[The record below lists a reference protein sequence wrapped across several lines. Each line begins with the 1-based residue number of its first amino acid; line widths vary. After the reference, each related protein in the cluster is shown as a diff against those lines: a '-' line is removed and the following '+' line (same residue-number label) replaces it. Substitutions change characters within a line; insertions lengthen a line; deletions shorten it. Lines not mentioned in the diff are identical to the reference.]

1 MGAVEELRYRDFLD
15 IALGGTILGTGGGGS
30 YTSARS
36 LADRVLR
43 RKKVRLI
50 SPEDVPSGAA
60 AVGSAAMGSPDAM
73 QKRPLSTETRSA
85 LTALEDCVGRK
96 FGYILPIETS
106 GYNMLASMTTALDR
120 NLAVIDADGAGR
132 SIPRLGQTL
141 LHAHGVPFAPFALAD
156 DTGRSI
162 AVASA
167 DFALE
172 ERIALNTLEYFGWLA
187 GLACFPMSG
196 KQVRD
201 SAVPGTISLARKV
214 GAAVRDASTSGA
226 DILHTVL
233 EVTGGT
239 ELVRGTVTG
248 IHNETDGSYTFG
260 TVRVRGVG
268 HHGGTVV
275 SVKSMN
281 ENMVAFRDGGL
292 AAVAPDRICYIR
304 PDGRPVTN
312 ADVSLGESIEVFV
325 IEAQREWKTSAAI
338 GLFSE
343 TLKAMGYD
351 GSYVPARIPR
361 RGRKN

>member
-1 MGAVEELRYRDFLD
+1 MEELRYRDFLD

-30 YTSARS
+30 YSAARS
-36 LADRVLR
+36 VADRVLR
-43 RKKVRLI
+43 QKKVRLVA
-50 SPEDVPSGAA
+50 PEDVPSGAA
-60 AVGSAAMGSPDAM
+60 AVGSAAMGSPEAM

-85 LTALEDCVGRK
+85 LAALEVCTSRK

-106 GYNMLASMTTALDR
+106 GYNMLASMTTALGR

-156 DTGRSI
+156 DAGRSV
-162 AVASA
+162 AVTSA

-172 ERIALNTLEYFGWLA
+172 ERIALSTLEYFGWLA

-196 KQVRD
+196 KQVRT
-201 SAVPGTISLARKV
+201 SSVPGTVSLARKV
-214 GAAVRDASTSGA
+214 GAAVRNASAMGA
-226 DILHTVL
+226 DILRTVL

-239 ELVRGTVTG
+239 ELVRGKVTG
-248 IHNETDGSYTFG
+248 IQTEADGSYTFG
-260 TVRVRGVG
+260 TLRVRGVG
-268 HHGGTVV
+268 HHGGSVV
-275 SVKSMN
+275 LVKSMN
-281 ENMVAFRDGGL
+281 ENMIAFRDGDL
-292 AAVAPDRICYIR
+292 AAVAPDRICYLR

-312 ADVSLGESIEVFV
+312 ADVTLGESIEVFV
-325 IEAQREWKTSAAI
+325 IEAQREWKTPAAI

-351 GSYVPARIPR
+351 GSYVPAKAPR
-361 RGRKN
+361 RSEMS

>member
-1 MGAVEELRYRDFLD
+1 MQELRYRDFLD

-30 YTSARS
+30 YSSARS
-36 LADRVLR
+36 VADRVLR
-43 RKKVRLI
+43 QKRVRLV
-50 SPEDVPSGAA
+50 SLDELPSGAA
-60 AVGSAAMGSPDAM
+60 AVGSAAMGSPEAM

-85 LTALEDCVGRK
+85 LTALEACSGRK

-106 GYNMLASMTTALDR
+106 GYNMLASMTTTLGR

-141 LHAHGVPFAPFALAD
+141 LHAHAVPFAPFALAD
-156 DTGRSI
+156 DAGRSI

-187 GLACFPMSG
+187 GLACFPMTG
-196 KQVRD
+196 TQVRD
-201 SAVPGTISLARKV
+201 STVPGTISLARKV
-214 GAAVRDASTSGA
+214 GAAVREASTVGA

-233 EVTGGT
+233 EVTGGK
-239 ELVRGTVTG
+239 ELVRGKVTG
-248 IHNETDGSYTFG
+248 IQTETDGSYTFG

-268 HHGGTVV
+268 RHGGTVV

-281 ENMVAFRDGGL
+281 ENMIAFRDGQL
-292 AAVAPDRICYIR
+292 AAVAPDRICYLR

-312 ADVSLGESIEVFV
+312 ADVTLGESIEVFV
-325 IEAQREWKTSAAI
+325 IEAQREWKTPAAI

-343 TLKAMGYD
+343 TLKAMGYN
-351 GSYVPARIPR
+351 GSYVPSRVARR
-361 RGRKN
+361 DKKK